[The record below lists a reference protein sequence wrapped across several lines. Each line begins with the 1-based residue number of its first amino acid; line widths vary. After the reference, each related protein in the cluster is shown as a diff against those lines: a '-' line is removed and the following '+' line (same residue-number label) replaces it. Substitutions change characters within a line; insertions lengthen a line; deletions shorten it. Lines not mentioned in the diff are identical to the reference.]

1 MIRWGA
7 VILGLAFVVVAAIYW
22 LMPAGS
28 LPAFFP
34 GFEAG
39 SEHVHLKHAVL
50 SLAAAVVLFF
60 IAWRAG

>member
-39 SEHVHLKHAVL
+39 SEHVHLKHAVVA
-50 SLAAAVVLFF
+50 LAAAVVLFF